1 MKKRGFGAGRW
12 NGFGGKVH
20 DGESIEEAARR
31 ELKEEAGITVGKMK
45 PAGILEFE
53 FERNKGEIL
62 RVHIFKGG
70 EVAGRP
76 RESEEMSPKW
86 FFIDEIPF
94 REMWPDDRYWFPLF
108 LKNRKFRGKFLFG
121 DGDSIVD
128 YMLEEVGGF

>member
-1 MKKRGFGAGRW
+1 MRRLLTLCIIHEHPRVLLGMKKRGFGAGRW

-62 RVHIFKGG
+62 RVHIFNC
-70 EVAGRP
+70 ELRNT
-76 RESEEMSPKW
+76 RSTLM
-86 FFIDEIPF
+86 
-94 REMWPDDRYWFPLF
+94 
-108 LKNRKFRGKFLFG
+108 
-121 DGDSIVD
+121 
-128 YMLEEVGGF
+128 